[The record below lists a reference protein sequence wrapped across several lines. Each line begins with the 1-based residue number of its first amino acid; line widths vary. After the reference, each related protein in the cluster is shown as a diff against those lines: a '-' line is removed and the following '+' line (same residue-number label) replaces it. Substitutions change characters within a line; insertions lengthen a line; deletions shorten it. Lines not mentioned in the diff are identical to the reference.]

1 MPWQHLSAIAFA
13 AATVLVLAIAVNLTH
28 GLADA
33 ATMLAVIALIVGAYA
48 LRNYAR
54 RRLVYQSRPPLNTAT
69 AQLSTSGM
77 GRHPFRAWPPRQGL
91 LSVKTVTK

>member
-13 AATVLVLAIAVNLTH
+13 TVTVLVLAIALNITH

-33 ATMLAVIALIVGAYA
+33 AILLGVIAPIFGAYA

-54 RRLVYQSRPPLNTAT
+54 
-69 AQLSTSGM
+69 
-77 GRHPFRAWPPRQGL
+77 GR
-91 LSVKTVTK
+91 